1 MKASDGC
8 LGFLAII
15 VIPTCIAPLVLIHI
29 HGGPPWA
36 EWVHSP
42 NDEIGT
48 ATTLLSDLHKECV
61 FRMVAYETNS
71 DISELLQKD
80 SLKHRKDDLKYS
92 RVLDYETGKPLD
104 AGKKC
109 SDSIVL
115 IKAPVD
121 RYQNLGFAIKTGQGN
136 KYCITR
142 QGESMKGWS
151 CQ

>member
-80 SLKHRKDDLKYS
+80 RLKNRKDDLKYS
-92 RVLDYETGKPLD
+92 QILDYETGKPLGT
-104 AGKKC
+104 GKKC
-109 SDSIVL
+109 SGSVVF
-115 IKAPVD
+115 IKPSANKFK
-121 RYQNLGFAIKTGQGN
+121 QLGFSIKTGQGD
-136 KYCITR
+136 KHCVTR
-142 QGESMKGWS
+142 QGESRQDWS
-151 CQ
+151 CK